1 MSIPIFIPED
11 IVSKGFLKLVDVVGE
26 LKEIE
31 EKDNLFADI
40 PIGATIQDSGKRKR
54 SDDSHHD
61 PSPHYH
67 QPPSSPQYLTI
78 KIEATSTTMTRIPIS
93 KAFNSFSKLQERNS
107 T

>member
-1 MSIPIFIPED
+1 MSIPMFIPED
-11 IVSKGFLKLVDVVGE
+11 IVGKGFLKLADVVGE

-40 PIGATIQDSGKRKR
+40 PIGATIQDGGKRKR

-67 QPPSSPQYLTI
+67 
-78 KIEATSTTMTRIPIS
+78 
-93 KAFNSFSKLQERNS
+93 
-107 T
+107 